1 MLSIGPP
8 GRAETDHTQPGARD
22 RLAAVSSAGGP
33 PGDATGAAAAGEITR
48 PRVARPPEAPL
59 ERNRELATLHAVIDA
74 AIDSTGGVV
83 LLEGAGG
90 IGKTLLL
97 GLAAQRAQAR
107 GMTVLRARGGE
118 LERQFPFGVAL
129 QLFEPYLSSATP
141 RSRSRIFAG
150 AAAHAEPLLSG
161 GASGGAATPEFSLLH
176 GLHWVA
182 ANIAERQPL
191 LLAIDDAHSADDASL
206 HALLYTAQRIEDLPL
221 AIVLTT
227 RPRPASARRGDAL
240 TELATHPLA
249 QRLELLPLSEA
260 AIAEIVRRRFPSADD
275 AFCAA
280 CARVTNGNPFFL
292 RELLGEV
299 AASGGEATAGGERE
313 LKIEQIGPLTIA
325 QAVGARID
333 RLSPGAGPLARAVA
347 VLGDGTPLPQ
357 AAALAGLTASDAA
370 NAADELAG
378 ADVLH
383 APPELSFVH
392 PIVRQAVY
400 LGIPSAERG
409 QLHLAAAERLRDST
423 TGSADAD
430 ERAAAHLLHTL
441 PVGTSW
447 VVSCLHAAAQ
457 RALDGGA
464 PRTAQPYLLR
474 ALEEAPPD
482 DARAELLIDL
492 ARAEAL
498 AGMPGATDRLRTAV
512 ALLEQPTARARA
524 LSQLGQALY
533 TAGDNPGAAS
543 AFDEGL
549 RILDGADPLLEEQL
563 TAGYLGAA
571 RLDFRTRETAQ
582 ARFRTLLA
590 GSSEAASPAQ
600 RELLA
605 QRALEHAMLGN
616 APRDDVVA
624 LIRHAH
630 GAGQLLDEVTADG
643 VAYAGSVAALLFCDA
658 LDEAEAA
665 TSAGLEDARR
675 RGSVI
680 GFAVMSA
687 VRGASRYLRGDLT
700 GALGDLEGGLER
712 VPLMVLVRPFAHGW
726 MALAHLDRDEPEQA
740 AALVTTPDEEQDA
753 HFTYNWSLFARGRIA
768 LAQHAPQQ
776 ALDDLLEC
784 GRRQLAVPAPN
795 PAVLPWRSEAALA
808 AHALGR
814 VDQAQ
819 QLAEEELALA
829 RGFDSPR
836 ALGNALRVAGL
847 VTGGREGLALLHEA
861 VAALARSPAQLEL
874 MRGRIALGA
883 AQRAAGERSA
893 ARETLRGALDL
904 AHHAGANGLAAQARA
919 ELVAAGARPRR
930 PAAHGADALTPSERR
945 VTELAERGLTN
956 REIAQALFI
965 STKTVE
971 FHLRNAY
978 FKLRIGS
985 RRELTDALARNGAT
999 ASPPPAPD
1007 AAAQARP

>member
-1 MLSIGPP
+1 M
-8 GRAETDHTQPGARD
+8 
-22 RLAAVSSAGGP
+22 SSAGGP
-33 PGDATGAAAAGEITR
+33 SGDEPGPLERTRELAALDDTIAAAAGGNGR
-48 PRVARPPEAPL
+48 
-59 ERNRELATLHAVIDA
+59 
-74 AIDSTGGVV
+74 VV

-97 GLAAQRAQAR
+97 AHATQRAQSR
-107 GMTVLRARGGE
+107 DVTVLRARGGE

-129 QLFEPYLSSATP
+129 QLYEPYLSAASP
-141 RSRSRIFAG
+141 RERSRVLAG

-161 GASGGAATPEFSLLH
+161 GIVTHGGSGGPEFPLLH

-182 ANIAERQPL
+182 TNIAERKPL
-191 LLAIDDAHSADDASL
+191 LIAVDDAHTADDASL
-206 HALLYTAQRIEDLPL
+206 RALLYTAQRIEDLPL
-221 AIVLTT
+221 AIVLTA
-227 RPRPASARRGDAL
+227 RPRPASSGSGDAL
-240 TELATHPLA
+240 TALATHPLA
-249 QRLELLPLSEA
+249 QRLELHPLSET
-260 AIAEIVRRRFPSADD
+260 AIGTIVRRRLPLADD

-292 RELLGEV
+292 RELLGELTG
-299 AASGGEATAGGERE
+299 AGIDPAAGGEGHLE
-313 LKIEQIGPLTIA
+313 IEQVGPLTIA

-333 RLSPGAGPLARAVA
+333 RLSRGAAPLARAVA
-347 VLGDGTPLPQ
+347 VLGDGTPLRQ
-357 AAALAGLTASDAA
+357 AAKLARLDAA
-370 NAADELAG
+370 DAATAADELAG

-383 APPELSFVH
+383 PPPELGFVH

-400 LGIPSAERG
+400 LGIPAAERA
-409 QLHLAAAERLRDST
+409 QLHLAAAEQLRGGAD
-423 TGSADAD
+423 GSAEAG

-441 PVGTSW
+441 PPGAPW
-447 VVSCLHAAAQ
+447 VAGCLHAAAR
-457 RALDGGA
+457 RALAGGS
-464 PRTAQPYLLR
+464 PDTAAPYLLR
-474 ALEEAPPD
+474 ALDESPPD
-482 DARAELLIDL
+482 DVRAELLIDL

-512 ALLEQPTARARA
+512 ALLDQPTARARA
-524 LSQLGQALY
+524 LAQLGQALY

-549 RILDGADPLLEEQL
+549 RILDGADPELEEQL

-571 RLDFRTRETAQ
+571 RLDFRTRESAQ
-582 ARFRTLLA
+582 NRFRNLLA
-590 GSSEAASPAQ
+590 GSTEAASPAQ

-624 LIRHAH
+624 LVQHAH
-630 GAGQLLDEVTADG
+630 GGGQLLAEATADG
-643 VAYAGSVAALLFCDA
+643 VAYAGSAAALLFCDA
-658 LDEAEAA
+658 LDAAEVA

-700 GALGDLEGGLER
+700 GALGDLEGGLEQ

-726 MALAHLDRDEPEQA
+726 MALAHVDRDEREQA
-740 AALVTTPDEEQDA
+740 AQLVDAPDEEQDA
-753 HFTYNWSLFARGRIA
+753 HFTYNWSLFARGRLA
-768 LAQHAPQQ
+768 LAEGAPER
-776 ALDDLLEC
+776 ALEDLLEC

-808 AHALGR
+808 ALQLGR
-814 VDQAQ
+814 DDQART
-819 QLAEEELALA
+819 LADEELALA
-829 RGFDSPR
+829 RDFGSAR
-836 ALGNALRVAGL
+836 ALGIALCAAGRVA
-847 VTGGREGLALLHEA
+847 GGREGLALLEEA
-861 VAALARSPAQLEL
+861 VAAIARSPAQLEH
-874 MRGRIALGA
+874 MRARIALGA
-883 AQRAAGERSA
+883 AQREAGERSI
-893 ARETLRGALDL
+893 ARDTLRAALDA
-904 AHHAGANGLAAQARA
+904 AHHAGADGLAAAARA

-930 PAAHGADALTPSERR
+930 PAVHGADALTPSERR
-945 VTELAERGLTN
+945 VSELAERGLTN

-985 RRELTDALARNGAT
+985 RRELSDALRR
-999 ASPPPAPD
+999 D
-1007 AAAQARP
+1007 AAATQPAVGQARP

>member
-1 MLSIGPP
+1 VLDE
-8 GRAETDHTQPGARD
+8 AVA
-22 RLAAVSSAGGP
+22 AAVGSAG
-33 PGDATGAAAAGEITR
+33 R
-48 PRVARPPEAPL
+48 
-59 ERNRELATLHAVIDA
+59 
-74 AIDSTGGVV
+74 VV

-97 GLAAQRAQAR
+97 GLATQRAQAR

-129 QLFEPYLSSATP
+129 QLYEPYLSAATP
-141 RSRSRIFAG
+141 RERSRVLAG

-161 GASGGAATPEFSLLH
+161 GVVGQGSGTPEFSLLH

-191 LLAIDDAHSADDASL
+191 LLAVDDAHSADEASL
-206 HALLYTAQRIEDLPL
+206 RALLYTAQRIEDLPL
-221 AIVLTT
+221 AIVLTA
-227 RPRPASARRGDAL
+227 RPRPARAGSGDVL
-240 TELATHPLA
+240 TELVTHPLA
-249 QRLELLPLSEA
+249 QRLELSPLSEA
-260 AIAEIVRRRFPSADD
+260 AIAEIVRRRLPDADD

-292 RELLGEV
+292 RELLGEL
-299 AASGGEATAGGERE
+299 ATSGRELSTE
-313 LKIEQIGPLTIA
+313 LKIEELGPLTIA
-325 QAVGARID
+325 QAVGARIE
-333 RLSPGAGPLARAVA
+333 RLSRGAAPLARAVA
-347 VLGDGTPLPQ
+347 ILGDGTPLPH
-357 AAALAGLTASDAA
+357 AAALAELPAADAGT
-370 NAADELAG
+370 AADELAS

-383 APPELSFVH
+383 PLPDLSFVH

-400 LGIPSAERG
+400 LGIPSAERA
-409 QLHLAAAERLRDST
+409 QLHLAAAERLRDSVA
-423 TGSADAD
+423 GAEAD
-430 ERAAAHLLHTL
+430 ERSAAHLLHTL
-441 PVGTSW
+441 PIGAPW
-447 VVSCLHAAAQ
+447 VVPCLHAAAR
-457 RALDGGA
+457 RALAGGA
-464 PRTAQPYLLR
+464 PDTAAPYLLR
-474 ALEEAPPD
+474 ALDESPPD
-482 DARAELLIDL
+482 DQRAELLIDL

-524 LSQLGQALY
+524 LAQLGQALY
-533 TAGDNPGAAS
+533 TAGDNPGAAR

-549 RILDGADPLLEEQL
+549 RVLDGGDPVLEEQL

-582 ARFRTLLA
+582 ARFRNLLA

-624 LIRHAH
+624 LVRHAH
-630 GAGQLLDEVTADG
+630 GGGKLLDEATADG
-643 VAYAGSVAALLFCDA
+643 VAYAGSVAALLFSDA
-658 LDEAEAA
+658 LDETETA

-726 MALAHLDRDEPEQA
+726 MALAHLDRDETEQA
-740 AALVTTPDEEQDA
+740 ARLVATPDEEQDA
-753 HFTYNWSLFARGRIA
+753 HFTYNWSLFARGRLA
-768 LAQHAPQQ
+768 LARDDPQR

-808 AHALGR
+808 ALALG
-814 VDQAQ
+814 QAEQ
-819 QLAEEELALA
+819 ARTLADEELALA
-829 RGFDSPR
+829 RSFGSPR

-847 VTGGREGLALLHEA
+847 VQGGADGLRLLEEA
-861 VAALARSPAQLEL
+861 VATLTQSPAQLEYV
-874 MRGRIALGA
+874 RARIALGA
-883 AQRAAGERSA
+883 AQCEAGERGR
-893 ARETLRGALDL
+893 ARETLRTALDV
-904 AHHAGANGLAAQARA
+904 AHHTGASGLAANARA
-919 ELVAAGARPRR
+919 ALVAAGARPRR
-930 PAAHGADALTPSERR
+930 PAVHGADALTPSERR
-945 VTELAERGLTN
+945 VTELAQRGLTN

-985 RRELTDALARNGAT
+985 RAELSEALARGGAV
-999 ASPPPAPD
+999 AQQPV
-1007 AAAQARP
+1007 AARQARP

>member
-1 MLSIGPP
+1 
-8 GRAETDHTQPGARD
+8 
-22 RLAAVSSAGGP
+22 VSSAGGP
-33 PGDATGAAAAGEITR
+33 SGEESGGASAGEATR
-48 PRVARPPEAPL
+48 GLDARVSEGTPL
-59 ERNRELATLHAVIDA
+59 ERTHELSALDA
-74 AIDSTGGVV
+74 ALDAATGSAGRVV

-97 GLAAQRAQAR
+97 TLASQRAQAR
-107 GMTVLRARGGE
+107 GVTVLRARGGE

-129 QLFEPYLSSATP
+129 QLYEPYLSAASP
-141 RSRSRIFAG
+141 RERSRVLAG
-150 AAAHAEPLLSG
+150 AATHAEPLLSG
-161 GASGGAATPEFSLLH
+161 GVVGHGGGVPEFSLLH

-182 ANIAERQPL
+182 TNIAELQPL
-191 LLAIDDAHSADDASL
+191 LIAVDDAHSADDASL
-206 HALLYTAQRIEDLPL
+206 RALLYTAQRIEDLPL
-221 AIVLTT
+221 AIVLTA
-227 RPRPASARRGDAL
+227 RPRPASAGSGDAL
-240 TELATHPLA
+240 TALATHPLA
-249 QRLELLPLSEA
+249 QRLELRPLSEA
-260 AIAEIVRRRFPSADD
+260 AIAAIVRRRLPHADD
-275 AFCAA
+275 TFCAA

-292 RELLGEV
+292 RELLGELT
-299 AASGGEATAGGERE
+299 AAGIEPTAERVGGVEE
-313 LKIEQIGPLTIA
+313 LGPLTIA
-325 QAVGARID
+325 QAIGARIE
-333 RLSPGAGPLARAVA
+333 RLSRGAAPLARAVA
-347 VLGDGTPLPQ
+347 ILGDGIPLPQ
-357 AAALAGLTASDAA
+357 AATLARLSPADAGT
-370 NAADELAG
+370 AADELAG

-383 APPELSFVH
+383 PPPELSFVH

-400 LGIPSAERG
+400 LGIPAAERA
-409 QLHLAAAERLRDST
+409 QLHLDAAERLRGAPHVGT
-423 TGSADAD
+423 EAE

-441 PVGTSW
+441 PVGVPW
-447 VVSCLHAAAQ
+447 VASCLHAAAR
-457 RALDGGA
+457 RALAGGA
-464 PRTAQPYLLR
+464 PDTAAPYLLR
-474 ALEEAPPD
+474 ALDESPAD
-482 DARAELLIDL
+482 DQRAELLIDL

-524 LSQLGQALY
+524 LAQLGQALY

-549 RILDGADPLLEEQL
+549 RVLEGADPVLEEQL

-582 ARFRTLLA
+582 TRFRNLLA
-590 GSSEAASPAQ
+590 GSTEAATPAQ

-630 GAGQLLDEVTADG
+630 GGGQLLAEATADG

-658 LDEAEAA
+658 LDEAEAT

-726 MALAHLDRDEPEQA
+726 MALAHLDRDEREQA
-740 AALVTTPDEEQDA
+740 ARLVRTPDEEQDA
-753 HFTYNWSLFARGRIA
+753 HFTYNWSLFARGRLA
-768 LAQHAPQQ
+768 LAEGAPQQ

-795 PAVLPWRSEAALA
+795 PAVLSWRSEAALA
-808 AHALGR
+808 ALALG
-814 VDQAQ
+814 QAEQ
-819 QLAEEELALA
+819 ARRLADEELALA
-829 RGFDSPR
+829 RSFDSAR
-836 ALGNALRVAGL
+836 ALGTALRVAGL
-847 VTGGREGLALLHEA
+847 VAGGPDGLALLEEA
-861 VAALARSPAQLEL
+861 VATLARSPARLEHV
-874 MRGRIALGA
+874 RARIALGA
-883 AQRAAGERSA
+883 AQRDVGDRAV
-893 ARETLRGALDL
+893 ARETLRTALDV
-904 AHHAGANGLAAQARA
+904 AHHAGATGLAANARA

-930 PAAHGADALTPSERR
+930 PAVHGTDALTPSERR

-985 RRELTDALARNGAT
+985 RRELTDALQRDDVLDEPIAR
-999 ASPPPAPD
+999 
-1007 AAAQARP
+1007 QARP

>member
-1 MLSIGPP
+1 MGEAARRRLS
-8 GRAETDHTQPGARD
+8 
-22 RLAAVSSAGGP
+22 
-33 PGDATGAAAAGEITR
+33 
-48 PRVARPPEAPL
+48 RPPAEAPL
-59 ERNRELATLHAVIDA
+59 ERARELATLEAAVDDA
-74 AIDSTGGVV
+74 ADSSGRIV

-97 GLAAQRAQAR
+97 GLATQRAQER
-107 GMTVLRARGGE
+107 GLTVLRARGGE

-129 QLFEPYLSSATP
+129 QLFEPYLSAAAP
-141 RSRSRIFAG
+141 RERSRVLAG

-161 GASGGAATPEFSLLH
+161 GVVGQGGGTPEFSLLH

-206 HALLYTAQRIEDLPL
+206 RALLYTAQRIEDLPL
-221 AIVLTT
+221 AILLTA
-227 RPRPASARRGDAL
+227 RPRPASSGSGDTL

-249 QRLELLPLSEA
+249 QRLELLPLSDA
-260 AIAEIVRRRFPSADD
+260 AIAEIVRRRFPDADD
-275 AFCAA
+275 AFCAT

-292 RELLGEV
+292 RELLGEM
-299 AASGGEATAGGERE
+299 AASGVEPPPGGEPHLRIEE
-313 LKIEQIGPLTIA
+313 LGPLTIA
-325 QAVGARID
+325 QAIGARIE
-333 RLSPGAGPLARAVA
+333 RLSSGAAPLARAVA
-347 VLGDGTPLPQ
+347 ILGDGTTLPQ
-357 AAALAGLTASDAA
+357 AATLARLPQAEAGT
-370 NAADELAG
+370 AADELAG

-383 APPELSFVH
+383 TPPELGFVH

-400 LGIPSAERG
+400 LGIPSAERAR
-409 QLHLAAAERLRDST
+409 LHLDAAQQLRESTHGGAEV
-423 TGSADAD
+423 D

-441 PVGTSW
+441 PVGAAW
-447 VVSCLHAAAQ
+447 VVPCLHGAAR
-457 RALDGGA
+457 RALAGGA
-464 PRTAQPYLLR
+464 PDTAAPYLLR
-474 ALEEAPPD
+474 ALDESPPD
-482 DARAELLIDL
+482 DQRAELLIDL

-524 LSQLGQALY
+524 LAQLGQALY
-533 TAGDNPGAAS
+533 TAGDNASAAS

-549 RILDGADPLLEEQL
+549 RVLDGADPVLEEQL

-582 ARFRTLLA
+582 ARFRSLLA

-630 GAGQLLDEVTADG
+630 AGGKLLEEATADG
-643 VAYAGSVAALLFCDA
+643 VAYAGSVAALLFSDA
-658 LDEAEAA
+658 LDEAEAT
-665 TSAGLEDARR
+665 TSAGLEDARQ

-726 MALAHLDRDEPEQA
+726 MALAHLDRDELEQA
-740 AALVTTPDEEQDA
+740 ARLVATPDEEQDA
-753 HFTYNWSLFARGRIA
+753 HFTYNWSLFARGRLA
-768 LAQHAPQQ
+768 LAQDDPQR

-808 AHALGR
+808 ALELGR
-814 VDQAQ
+814 MDQART
-819 QLAEEELALA
+819 LADEELALA
-829 RGFDSPR
+829 REFDSPR
-836 ALGNALRVAGL
+836 ALGTALRVAGL
-847 VTGGREGLALLHEA
+847 VTGGDEGLAMLEEA
-861 VAALARSPAQLEL
+861 VATLARSPARLEHV
-874 MRGRIALGA
+874 RARIALGA
-883 AQRAAGERSA
+883 GQRDVGERA
-893 ARETLRGALDL
+893 TARETLRTALDA
-904 AHHAGANGLAAQARA
+904 AHHAGADGLAATARA

-930 PAAHGADALTPSERR
+930 PAVHGADALTPSERR

-985 RRELTDALARNGAT
+985 RRELTEALQRDSASVQPT
-999 ASPPPAPD
+999 AAP
-1007 AAAQARP
+1007 QARP

>member
-1 MLSIGPP
+1 
-8 GRAETDHTQPGARD
+8 
-22 RLAAVSSAGGP
+22 VSSAGGP
-33 PGDATGAAAAGEITR
+33 PGDETGVLPAGETTR
-48 PRVARPPEAPL
+48 RRTARPPEEPL
-59 ERNRELATLHAVIDA
+59 ERGRELAALGAVVDA
-74 AIDSTGGVV
+74 AADSAGGVV

-97 GLAAQRAQAR
+97 GLTAQRAQAR
-107 GMTVLRARGGE
+107 GLTVLRARGGE

-129 QLFEPYLSSATP
+129 QLFEPYLSSAAP
-141 RSRSRIFAG
+141 RERSRILAG
-150 AAAHAEPLLSG
+150 AAAHAEPLLTGGVAG
-161 GASGGAATPEFSLLH
+161 GAGTPEFSLLH

-191 LLAIDDAHSADDASL
+191 LITVDDAHTADDASL
-206 HALLYTAQRIEDLPL
+206 RALLYTAQRIEDLPL

-227 RPRPASARRGDAL
+227 RPRPASAGSGDAL

-260 AIAEIVRRRFPSADD
+260 AIAEIVRRRFPTADD

-292 RELLGEV
+292 RELLGEL
-299 AASGGEATAGGERE
+299 AASGDERE
-313 LKIEQIGPLTIA
+313 LRIEQLGPMTIA
-325 QAVGARID
+325 QAVGARIE
-333 RLSPGAGPLARAVA
+333 RLSPGAAPLARAVA
-347 VLGDGTPLPQ
+347 ILGDGTPLPQ
-357 AAALAGLTASDAA
+357 AAALAGLAAGDAA
-370 NAADELAG
+370 GAADELAG

-409 QLHLAAAERLRDST
+409 QLHLAAAEQLRDRPA
-423 TGSADAD
+423 GGADAD
-430 ERAAAHLLHTL
+430 ERAAAHLLQTL
-441 PVGTSW
+441 PVGAPW
-447 VVSCLHAAAQ
+447 VVACLHAAAR

-464 PRTAQPYLLR
+464 PATAHPYLLR
-474 ALEEAPPD
+474 GLEESPPD
-482 DARAELLIDL
+482 DVRAELLIDL

-524 LSQLGQALY
+524 LAQLGQALY

-549 RILDGADPLLEEQL
+549 RILDGADPVLEEQL

-616 APRDDVVA
+616 APREDVVA

-630 GAGQLLDEVTADG
+630 GGGQLLDEATADG

-658 LDEAEAA
+658 LDETEAA

-726 MALAHLDRDEPEQA
+726 MALAHLDRDEHEQA
-740 AALVTTPDEEQDA
+740 MALIATPDEEQDA
-753 HFTYNWSLFARGRIA
+753 HFTYNWSLFARGRLA
-768 LAQHAPQQ
+768 LARAAPQE

-808 AHALGR
+808 ALALGR
-814 VDQAQ
+814 ADQAR
-819 QLAEEELALA
+819 QLADEELALA
-829 RGFDSPR
+829 RGFGSPR

-847 VTGGREGLALLHEA
+847 VVGGREGLALLQEA

-874 MRGRIALGA
+874 VRGRIALGA
-883 AQRAAGERSA
+883 AQREAGERGA
-893 ARETLRGALDL
+893 ARETLRSALDV

-985 RRELTDALARNGAT
+985 RRELTDALTRSD
-999 ASPPPAPD
+999 ASGTLPEPDPAG
-1007 AAAQARP
+1007 QARP